1 MAASTSRLVIEISSE
16 QAKRNAEQLN
26 RELQSI
32 ERNGTFATRSMDAMS
47 VATRSLAAQM
57 TALVSAG
64 VLISK
69 MDTYTGLQ
77 NRLKLVTAS
86 QNELKQAMKDTFII
100 AQATGQ
106 AWDSTAQVYQRFAD
120 NAKRL
125 GITLEQT
132 ASLTDTVAKSISISG
147 GSAASAEAAL
157 VQFGQ
162 ALASGV
168 LRGEEFNSISEQAP
182 ALLKAIA
189 TGLNTNI
196 GQLRSM
202 AAQGQLTADVVI
214 KSLEKAKVS
223 VDTLFGKTDFTI
235 GQSFQM
241 LNNEVTKFI
250 GEAGKSSGAAKL
262 TADSIQLLSQN
273 LEGLVVG
280 LQIAGAY
287 YVGTFIPAIYASVAA
302 GIAKAKQMA
311 DQTVVQYGL
320 IQAEKAAAAQ
330 ELANA
335 SAKLASTE
343 GTLAAL
349 QAERALEIQRLK
361 AQISAQGLA
370 ASQSRLAG
378 ISQVEAQ
385 VKRELIALTAAQT
398 AAQERLNVVQGA
410 SLGVGRGLMG
420 LLGGPAGLA
429 GIAVAVGTSML
440 LMRDNTNSATDAFD
454 LQKQSVADLADTYS
468 KLTSAKLVSEMDE
481 TAKKLEKAKDL
492 IDDARS
498 KLLGMVQGSQDYI
511 DDRTIQQQ
519 KIMLDVLEQIKT
531 GSIDAAKA
539 LQTLQ
544 ASRAFDKNE
553 IQQARNY
560 FANLEE
566 GEAVVAALTA
576 KQQLANSALN
586 KASGLYENLEGKA
599 RGLSEEQA
607 QLSKELET
615 SKTNF
620 DFISKALLQTA
631 QNSGVSKDGMNELK
645 VAINQYSE
653 DSLKATELLKLFQ
666 RFIPISNSDIE
677 TYSRL
682 AIRVEAQKE
691 AYARN
696 KKELEGVN
704 KQQSEFIKNSPNAIK
719 GINDITEARNKE
731 TEATRAAQKALDSY
745 RSSALNDIKEMSA
758 RLTLMKLGL
767 SDNQIEQLMKVLKA
781 LNYDPKLTGT
791 DEAKQMFAIAQKMSE
806 MQTAEDKLTDSRKQR
821 YQYTKQELEMLQR
834 VQKLMIT
841 SGLDKYA
848 ESKGIPSSVI
858 SGLMAQESGGVK
870 EAKSPT
876 GAIGYWQ
883 TTKDYR
889 SDNRLTVS
897 DSYDLVKTG
906 KVVIDNIA
914 KVYAKTGDLAQA
926 VLSHNAGVA
935 GAAKFTE
942 TGKVSGKEAR
952 QKEVANYVP
961 SIAKWES
968 YFAGGSGIL
977 GGNQKELLKFNE
989 EFIKSQVKAN
999 EEISKMRDVLASE
1012 DIQRLNAH
1020 NKNIADI
1027 TKNFTGQ
1034 ERDKYIMQ
1042 ENQRYDATE
1051 SLAKLQFESQVQGWR
1066 WVGEERIKNQAT
1078 VDKAVIDAT
1087 RSMTDQQKALAKA
1100 SIDDQVDYEITQYR
1114 LAKEQRMLQS
1124 KEFFLSEMQLVQAR
1138 YELEKKLLAQSKED
1152 PSEKEFKLKMLELQ
1166 NQMGMDKRLKDAS
1179 MGWDSVQAQ
1188 MNGSSGRYQ
1197 VGQERFSRMSVSQ
1210 NLFDTQLA
1218 DVEMQ
1223 EKEPGADLQ
1232 KLAEVR
1238 EQIWAAHNQRM
1249 IDIENQYQTDSLN
1262 LQLTQAQQL
1271 TGSFAN
1277 MFKGILGES
1286 SGAYKTMFA
1295 MQQGF
1300 ALTQAG
1306 MNLWSSVSD
1315 AYAKEP
1321 GTVWQKMAA
1330 GAKAALDQG
1339 TFLAMIQ
1346 AITPQGFS
1354 TGGHVR
1360 GSGTETSDS
1369 IPAMLS
1375 DNEYVIKA
1383 KSVRSLGVDTL
1394 DYINRMGALPVK
1406 RASGGSVGA
1415 TSSYI
1420 VDRYKSD
1427 SGFKVTINNYGNDEV
1442 QTSQDADGN
1451 LMVAI
1456 GKILDQKI
1464 DSGVDRGIQRN
1475 LRQGYP
1481 LSNAIKG
1488 K

>member
-47 VATRSLAAQM
+47 VATRSLATQM

-86 QNELKQAMKDTFII
+86 QNELNQAMKDTFSI

-262 TADSIQLLSQN
+262 TADSIQFLTQN
-273 LEGLVVG
+273 LEGLVAG
-280 LQIAGAY
+280 LQIAGAF

-302 GIAKAKQMA
+302 GIAKAKQVA

-320 IQAEKAAAAQ
+320 IQAEKAVAAQ

-335 SAKLASTE
+335 SAKLASTQ

-398 AAQERLNVVQGA
+398 AAQERLNLVQGA

-481 TAKKLEKAKDL
+481 TAKKLEKAKDQ

-511 DDRTIQQQ
+511 DDRTVQQQ
-519 KIMLDVLEQIKT
+519 KIMLDVLEQVKS

-544 ASRAFDKNE
+544 ASKAFDKNE

-560 FANLEE
+560 FATLEE

-645 VAINQYSE
+645 VAINQYAE

-666 RFIPISNSDIE
+666 RYIPISNSDIE

-704 KQQSEFIKNSPNAIK
+704 KQQAEFIKNSPNAVK
-719 GINDITEARNKE
+719 SSNDITEARNKE
-731 TEATRAAQKALDSY
+731 AEATRAAQKALDSY

-834 VQKLMIT
+834 VQKLMII

-952 QKEVANYVP
+952 QKEVASYVP

-968 YFAGGSGIL
+968 YFAGGSGVL
-977 GGNQKELLKFNE
+977 SDNQKQRLKFDE
-989 EFIKSQVKAN
+989 EFWKSQVKTN
-999 EEISKMRDVLASE
+999 EEINKIRDELASE

-1020 NKNIADI
+1020 NKKIADI

-1042 ENQRYDATE
+1042 ENQRYEATE

-1100 SIDDQVDYEITQYR
+1100 SIDDQAQYEIEQFRRTQTQK
-1114 LAKEQRMLQS
+1114 A
-1124 KEFFLSEMQLVQAR
+1124 SEMQSVIAGIYDQSRNSLLERQSPNLNAR
-1138 YELEKKLLAQSKED
+1138 
-1152 PSEKEFKLKMLELQ
+1152 
-1166 NQMGMDKRLKDAS
+1166 NQLDVGISNEQIALTK
-1179 MGWDSVQAQ
+1179 
-1188 MNGSSGRYQ
+1188 NY
-1197 VGQERFSRMSVSQ
+1197 GQEREAIFGRGLSAEDQ
-1210 NLFDTQLA
+1210 NAELLA
-1218 DVEMQ
+1218 AQ
-1223 EKEPGADLQ
+1223 ERYLQTREALNQEYAAKESDLQ
-1232 KLAEVR
+1232 KSQFQNQL
-1238 EQIWAAHNQRM
+1238 QIWGSLLSQG
-1249 IDIENQYQTDSLN
+1249 QTMWA
-1262 LQLTQAQQL
+1262 QLTQ
-1271 TGSFAN
+1271 SVKDAN
-1277 MFKGILGES
+1277 GEQ
-1286 SGAYKTMFA
+1286 SGAYKTMFLA
-1295 MQQGF
+1295 QQTFSMGS
-1300 ALTQAG
+1300 AYISAVLAAQQVAA
-1306 MNLWSSVSD
+1306 D
-1315 AYAKEP
+1315 ATIP
-1321 GTVWQKMAA
+1321 FF
-1330 GAKAALDQG
+1330 GAKIAASS
-1339 TFLAMIQ
+1339 AMMAMGMANVGLIAAQ
-1346 AITPQGFS
+1346 TIAGFS

-1394 DYINRMGALPVK
+1394 DYINRMGELPVK

>member
-32 ERNGTFATRSMDAMS
+32 ERNGTFATRSMDAVS
-47 VATRSLAAQM
+47 VATRSLATQM

-86 QNELKQAMKDTFII
+86 QNELNQAMKDTFSI

-189 TGLNTNI
+189 TGLDTNI

-223 VDTLFGKTDFTI
+223 VDTLFSKTDFTI

-262 TADSIQLLSQN
+262 TADSIQFLAQN
-273 LEGLVVG
+273 LEGLVAG
-280 LQIAGAY
+280 LQIAGVY

-330 ELANA
+330 ELVNV

-440 LMRDNTNSATDAFD
+440 IMRDNTSSATDAFD

-481 TAKKLEKAKDL
+481 TAKKLEKAKNL

-544 ASRAFDKNE
+544 ASKAFDKNE

-645 VAINQYSE
+645 VAINQYAE

-666 RFIPISNSDIE
+666 RYIPISNNDIE

-682 AIRVEAQKE
+682 AIRVEAQKK
-691 AYARN
+691 AHARN
-696 KKELEGVN
+696 QKELEGVN
-704 KQQSEFIKNSPNAIK
+704 KQQAEFIKNSPNAIK

-731 TEATRAAQKALDSY
+731 AEAIRAAQKALDSY
-745 RSSALNDIKEMSA
+745 RSSALNDVKEMSA

-791 DEAKQMFAIAQKMSE
+791 EEAKQMFAIAQKMSE
-806 MQTAEDKLTDSRKQR
+806 MQAAEDKLTDSRKQR
-821 YQYTKQELEMLQR
+821 YQYSKQELEMLQR
-834 VQKLMIT
+834 VQKLIIT

-858 SGLMAQESGGVK
+858 SGLMAQESGGLK

-952 QKEVANYVP
+952 QKEVASYVP

-968 YFAGGSGIL
+968 YFAGGSGVL
-977 GGNQKELLKFNE
+977 SDNQKERLKFDE
-989 EFIKSQVKAN
+989 EFWKSQVKTN
-999 EEISKMRDVLASE
+999 EEINKIRDELASE

-1020 NKNIADI
+1020 NKKIADI

-1042 ENQRYDATE
+1042 ENQRYEATE

-1087 RSMTDQQKALAKA
+1087 RSMTDQQKVLAKA
-1100 SIDDQVDYEITQYR
+1100 SIDDQAQYEIEQFRRTQTQK
-1114 LAKEQRMLQS
+1114 A
-1124 KEFFLSEMQLVQAR
+1124 SEMQSVIAGIYDQSRNSLLERQSPNFNAR
-1138 YELEKKLLAQSKED
+1138 
-1152 PSEKEFKLKMLELQ
+1152 
-1166 NQMGMDKRLKDAS
+1166 NQLDVGISNEQIALTK
-1179 MGWDSVQAQ
+1179 
-1188 MNGSSGRYQ
+1188 NY
-1197 VGQERFSRMSVSQ
+1197 GQEREAIFGRGLSAEDQ
-1210 NLFDTQLA
+1210 NAELLA
-1218 DVEMQ
+1218 AQ
-1223 EKEPGADLQ
+1223 ERYLQTREALNQEYAAKESDLQ
-1232 KLAEVR
+1232 KSQFQNQL
-1238 EQIWAAHNQRM
+1238 QIWGSLLSQG
-1249 IDIENQYQTDSLN
+1249 QTMWA
-1262 LQLTQAQQL
+1262 QLTQ
-1271 TGSFAN
+1271 SVKDAN
-1277 MFKGILGES
+1277 GEQ
-1286 SGAYKTMFA
+1286 SGAYKTMFLA
-1295 MQQGF
+1295 QQTFSMGS
-1300 ALTQAG
+1300 AYISAVLAAQQVAA
-1306 MNLWSSVSD
+1306 D
-1315 AYAKEP
+1315 ATIP
-1321 GTVWQKMAA
+1321 FF
-1330 GAKAALDQG
+1330 GAKIAASS
-1339 TFLAMIQ
+1339 AMMAMGMANVGLIAAQ
-1346 AITPQGFS
+1346 TIAGFS

-1383 KSVRSLGVDTL
+1383 KSVRNLGINTL
-1394 DYINRMGALPVK
+1394 DYINRMGELPVR
-1406 RASGGSVGA
+1406 RASGGSVGD

-1451 LMVAI
+1451 LMVTI
-1456 GKILDQKI
+1456 GKMLDQKI

>member
-16 QAKRNAEQLN
+16 QAKRNAELLN

-32 ERNGTFATRSMDAMS
+32 EKNGDFATKSMDAMS

-57 TALVSAG
+57 TALVSVG

-86 QNELKQAMKDTFII
+86 QNELNQAMKDTFSI

-189 TGLNTNI
+189 TGLDTNI
-196 GQLRSM
+196 GQLRAM

-262 TADSIQLLSQN
+262 TADSIQFLAQN
-273 LEGLVVG
+273 LEGLVAG

-287 YVGTFIPAIYASVAA
+287 YIGKFIPAIYASVAA

-330 ELANA
+330 ELANV

-385 VKRELIALTAAQT
+385 VKKELIALTAAQT

-410 SLGVGRGLMG
+410 SLGVGRGLLG

-440 LMRDNTNSATDAFD
+440 LMRDNTSSATDAFD

-481 TAKKLEKAKDL
+481 TAKKLVKAKDQ

-544 ASRAFDKNE
+544 ASKAFDKNE

-607 QLSKELET
+607 QLSKELEK

-645 VAINQYSE
+645 VAINQYAE

-666 RFIPISNSDIE
+666 RYIPISNNDIE

-704 KQQSEFIKNSPNAIK
+704 KQQAEFIKNSPNAIK

-731 TEATRAAQKALDSY
+731 AEATRAAQKALDSY

-758 RLTLMKLGL
+758 RLTLMKQGL
-767 SDNQIEQLMKVLKA
+767 SDNQIDYLMKALKA

-791 DEAKQMFAIAQKMSE
+791 NEAKQLFNLALQQAKLAD
-806 MQTAEDKLTDSRKQR
+806 TEDKIAESRKESTKQLQKQ
-821 YQYTKQELEMLQR
+821 YEYTKAQ
-834 VQKLMIT
+834 QKLLAKANSDVSK
-841 SGLDKYA
+841 SGLGAYA
-848 ESKGIPSSVI
+848 ESKGIPASYI
-858 SGLMAQESGGVK
+858 AGLYMQESKAGTDL
-870 EAKSPT
+870 KSHT
-876 GAIGYWQ
+876 GALGNWQ
-883 TTKDYR
+883 TTSGYRKDNGISL
-889 SDNRLTVS
+889 SDNNDFLKV
-897 DSYDLVKTG
+897 G
-906 KVVIDNIA
+906 KIVVDNIA
-914 KVYAKTGDLAQA
+914 KEFEKSGSLEQA
-926 VLSHNAGVA
+926 ILSHNAGAGGARQFMKNGTVA
-935 GAAKFTE
+935 GDP
-942 TGKVSGKEAR
+942 AR
-952 QKEVANYVP
+952 QKEVSEYF
-961 SIAKWES
+961 SKISKWAAWS
-968 YFAGGSGIL
+968 SGGKISNDQRFDFDDFL
-977 GGNQKELLKFNE
+977 EKQRKNQ
-989 EFIKSQVKAN
+989 
-999 EEISKMRDVLASE
+999 EEINKMRDDLASE

-1020 NKNIADI
+1020 NKKIADI

-1042 ENQRYDATE
+1042 ENQRYDA
-1051 SLAKLQFESQVQGWR
+1051 S
-1066 WVGEERIKNQAT
+1066 N
-1078 VDKAVIDAT
+1078 
-1087 RSMTDQQKALAKA
+1087 ALAKA
-1100 SIDDQVDYEITQYR
+1100 QFEMQANGWQWVGEQRILKQAEIEKLAIQTSQKYGEVEKQIQKDKIDEQAKYEIDVFKRTQQAKLDVLN
-1114 LAKEQRMLQS
+1114 LANTTE
-1124 KEFFLSEMQLVQAR
+1124 
-1138 YELEKKLLAQSKED
+1138 LAQAKQKLMYYSMDQSQRQGYSLNSEETTAYNANDQNLLNKNKSYEED
-1152 PSEKEFKLKMLELQ
+1152 LKNRLITQQTYDKLIEDAVRVHEENKAAIQAEYSEKFTSLQ
-1166 NQMGMDKRLKDAS
+1166 NSQYQSQLQIWGNLLSQGQTTWSQLTQSVKDAS
-1179 MGWDSVQAQ
+1179 GEQSTAYKVALAAQQAF
-1188 MNGSSGRYQ
+1188 SIASTLVSTHLAAAQ
-1197 VGQERFSRMSVSQ
+1197 V
-1210 NLFDTQLA
+1210 LA
-1218 DVEMQ
+1218 D
-1223 EKEPGADLQ
+1223 PTALTLAQ
-1232 KLAEVR
+1232 KTT
-1238 EQIWAAHNQRM
+1238 
-1249 IDIENQYQTDSLN
+1249 YSSL
-1262 LQLTQAQQL
+1262 
-1271 TGSFAN
+1271 
-1277 MFKGILGES
+1277 ILGF
-1286 SGAYKTMFA
+1286 GYA
-1295 MQQGF
+1295 
-1300 ALTQAG
+1300 QAG
-1306 MNLWSSVSD
+1306 LI
-1315 AYAKEP
+1315 
-1321 GTVWQKMAA
+1321 AA
-1330 GAKAALDQG
+1330 QTIA
-1339 TFLAMIQ
+1339 
-1346 AITPQGFS
+1346 GFS

-1394 DYINRMGALPVK
+1394 DYINRMGELPVK
-1406 RASGGSVGA
+1406 RASGGSVGD
-1415 TSSYI
+1415 TSSYV
-1420 VDRYKSD
+1420 VDRYKKSTTQPISD
-1427 SGFKVTINNYGNDEV
+1427 GGIQITVSVN
-1442 QTSQDADGN
+1442 
-1451 LMVAI
+1451 
-1456 GKILDQKI
+1456 
-1464 DSGVDRGIQRN
+1464 DSGVSTSGANTQDQKQLGQMIGNAVRAVIRQEQ
-1475 LRQGYP
+1475 RQGGL
-1481 LSNAIKG
+1481 LSK
-1488 K
+1488 

>member
-1 MAASTSRLVIEISSE
+1 MAASTSRLVIEISAE

-57 TALVSAG
+57 TALVSVG

-86 QNELKQAMKDTFII
+86 QNELNQAMKDTFSI

-189 TGLNTNI
+189 TGLDTNI
-196 GQLRSM
+196 GQLRAM

-262 TADSIQLLSQN
+262 TADSIQFLAQN
-273 LEGLVVG
+273 LEGLVAG

-287 YVGTFIPAIYASVAA
+287 YIGKFIPAIYASVAA

-330 ELANA
+330 ELANV

-385 VKRELIALTAAQT
+385 VKKELIALTAAQT

-410 SLGVGRGLMG
+410 SLGVGRGLLG

-440 LMRDNTNSATDAFD
+440 LMRDNTSSATDAFD

-481 TAKKLEKAKDL
+481 TAKKLEKAKDQ

-544 ASRAFDKNE
+544 ASKAFDKNE

-645 VAINQYSE
+645 VAINQYAE
-653 DSLKATELLKLFQ
+653 DSLKATELLKFFQ
-666 RFIPISNSDIE
+666 RYIPISNNDIE

-704 KQQSEFIKNSPNAIK
+704 KQQAEFIKNSPNAIK

-731 TEATRAAQKALDSY
+731 AEATRAAQKALDLY

-758 RLTLMKLGL
+758 QLTLMKQGL
-767 SDNQIEQLMKVLKA
+767 SDNQIDYLMKALKA

-791 DEAKQMFAIAQKMSE
+791 DEAKQLFNLALQQAKLAD
-806 MQTAEDKLTDSRKQR
+806 TEDKIAESRKESTKQLQKQ
-821 YQYTKQELEMLQR
+821 YEYTKAQ
-834 VQKLMIT
+834 QKLLAKANSDVSK
-841 SGLDKYA
+841 SGLGAYA
-848 ESKGIPSSVI
+848 ESKGIPASYI
-858 SGLMAQESGGVK
+858 AGLYMQESKAGTDL
-870 EAKSPT
+870 KSHT
-876 GAIGYWQ
+876 GALGNWQ
-883 TTKDYR
+883 TTSGYRKDNGISL
-889 SDNRLTVS
+889 SDNNDFLKV
-897 DSYDLVKTG
+897 G
-906 KVVIDNIA
+906 KIVVDNIA
-914 KVYAKTGDLAQA
+914 KEFEKSGSLEQA
-926 VLSHNAGVA
+926 ILSHNAGAGGARQFMKNGTVA
-935 GAAKFTE
+935 GDP
-942 TGKVSGKEAR
+942 AR
-952 QKEVANYVP
+952 QKEVSEYF
-961 SIAKWES
+961 SKISKWAAWS
-968 YFAGGSGIL
+968 SGGKISNDQRFDFDDFL
-977 GGNQKELLKFNE
+977 EKRRKNQ
-989 EFIKSQVKAN
+989 
-999 EEISKMRDVLASE
+999 EEINKMRDDLASE

-1020 NKNIADI
+1020 NKKIADI
-1027 TKNFTGQ
+1027 TKNFSGQ
-1034 ERDKYIMQ
+1034 ERDKYIVQ
-1042 ENQRYDATE
+1042 ENQRYDASE
-1051 SLAKLQFESQVQGWR
+1051 ALAKLQFESQVQGWR

-1100 SIDDQVDYEITQYR
+1100 SIDDQAQYEIEQFRRTQTQK
-1114 LAKEQRMLQS
+1114 A
-1124 KEFFLSEMQLVQAR
+1124 SEMQSVIAGIYDQSRNSLLERQSPNLNAR
-1138 YELEKKLLAQSKED
+1138 
-1152 PSEKEFKLKMLELQ
+1152 
-1166 NQMGMDKRLKDAS
+1166 NQLDVGISNEQIALTKT
-1179 MGWDSVQAQ
+1179 
-1188 MNGSSGRYQ
+1188 Y
-1197 VGQERFSRMSVSQ
+1197 GQEREAIFGRGLSAEDQ
-1210 NLFDTQLA
+1210 NAELLA
-1218 DVEMQ
+1218 AQ
-1223 EKEPGADLQ
+1223 ERYLQTREALNQEYAAKESDLQ
-1232 KLAEVR
+1232 KSQFQNQL
-1238 EQIWAAHNQRM
+1238 QIWGSLLSQG
-1249 IDIENQYQTDSLN
+1249 QTMWA
-1262 LQLTQAQQL
+1262 QLTQ
-1271 TGSFAN
+1271 SVKDAN
-1277 MFKGILGES
+1277 GEQ
-1286 SGAYKTMFA
+1286 SGAYKTMFLA
-1295 MQQGF
+1295 QQAFSMGS
-1300 ALTQAG
+1300 AYISAVLAAQQVAA
-1306 MNLWSSVSD
+1306 D
-1315 AYAKEP
+1315 ATIP
-1321 GTVWQKMAA
+1321 FF
-1330 GAKAALDQG
+1330 GAKIAASS
-1339 TFLAMIQ
+1339 AMMAMGMANVGLIAAQ
-1346 AITPQGFS
+1346 TIAGFS

-1394 DYINRMGALPVK
+1394 DYINRMGELPVK
-1406 RASGGSVGA
+1406 RASGGSVGD

-1420 VDRYKSD
+1420 VDRYKSATQPI
-1427 SGFKVTINNYGNDEV
+1427 S
-1442 QTSQDADGN
+1442 DGGIQIAVSVN
-1451 LMVAI
+1451 
-1456 GKILDQKI
+1456 
-1464 DSGVDRGIQRN
+1464 DSGVSTSGANTQDQKQLGQMIGNAVRAVIRQEQ
-1475 LRQGYP
+1475 RQGGL
-1481 LSNAIKG
+1481 LSK
-1488 K
+1488 

>member
-1 MAASTSRLVIEISSE
+1 MAASTSRLVIEISAE

-57 TALVSAG
+57 TALVSVG

-86 QNELKQAMKDTFII
+86 QNELNQAMKDTFSI

-189 TGLNTNI
+189 TGLDTNI
-196 GQLRSM
+196 GQLRAM

-250 GEAGKSSGAAKL
+250 GEAGKASGAAKL
-262 TADSIQLLSQN
+262 TADSIQLLAQN
-273 LEGLVVG
+273 LEGLVAG

-287 YVGTFIPAIYASVAA
+287 YAGRFIPAIYASVAA

-330 ELANA
+330 ELANV

-385 VKRELIALTAAQT
+385 VKKELIALTAAQT

-410 SLGVGRGLMG
+410 SLGVGRGLLG

-440 LMRDNTNSATDAFD
+440 LMRDNTSSATDAFD

-481 TAKKLEKAKDL
+481 TAKKLEKAKDQ

-544 ASRAFDKNE
+544 ASKAFDKNE

-645 VAINQYSE
+645 VAINQYAE

-666 RFIPISNSDIE
+666 RYIPISNNDIE

-704 KQQSEFIKNSPNAIK
+704 KQQAEFIKNSPNAIK

-731 TEATRAAQKALDSY
+731 AEATRAAQRALDSY
-745 RSSALNDIKEMSA
+745 RSSALADIKEMSA
-758 RLTLMKLGL
+758 KTTLLMNSSLSNNQIDYLMKA
-767 SDNQIEQLMKVLKA
+767 LKA

-791 DEAKQMFAIAQKMSE
+791 DEAKQLFNLALQQAKIKD
-806 MQTAEDKLTDSRKQR
+806 AEDKLTESRKES
-821 YQYTKQELEMLQR
+821 TKQLEKQQQILQ
-834 VQKLMIT
+834 VNAKVLEASQKYNF
-841 SGLDKYA
+841 SGLESKYGLPNGLLA
-848 ESKGIPSSVI
+848 SVMMQESKGN
-858 SGLMAQESGGVK
+858 ANAYNK
-870 EAKSPT
+870 TT
-876 GAIGYWQ
+876 GA
-883 TTKDYR
+883 
-889 SDNRLTVS
+889 
-897 DSYDLVKTG
+897 TG
-906 KVVIDNIA
+906 AFQFLSGTA
-914 KVYAKTGDLAQA
+914 KQYGVNDRTSISQA
-926 VLSHNAGVA
+926 AE
-935 GAAKFTE
+935 GAAKYFQYLLKLFGGNLEKAIRAYHAGEGNVQRGTGM
-942 TGKVSGKEAR
+942 GKVNDGYVKNVSGYLAGINGYSGSSKDFESFIDDQFKYTQKTLQEIDKLKADYGNADYLR
-952 QKEVANYVP
+952 QKEHEKRVADLQQHGLSDLV
-961 SIAKWES
+961 S
-968 YFAGGSGIL
+968 
-977 GGNQKELLKFNE
+977 KENDRY
-989 EFIKSQVKAN
+989 QA
-999 EEISKMRDVLASE
+999 
-1012 DIQRLNAH
+1012 
-1020 NKNIADI
+1020 
-1027 TKNFTGQ
+1027 
-1034 ERDKYIMQ
+1034 
-1042 ENQRYDATE
+1042 ENT
-1051 SLAKLQFESQVQGWR
+1051 LAKLQFESQVQGWR

-1087 RSMTDQQKALAKA
+1087 RSMTDQQKLIAKA
-1100 SIDDQVDYEITQYR
+1100 GIDEQAQYEIEQFRRTQTQK
-1114 LAKEQRMLQS
+1114 A
-1124 KEFFLSEMQLVQAR
+1124 SEMQAVIAGIYDQSRNSLFERQSPNLYAR
-1138 YELEKKLLAQSKED
+1138 
-1152 PSEKEFKLKMLELQ
+1152 
-1166 NQMGMDKRLKDAS
+1166 NQLDVGISNEQIALTK
-1179 MGWDSVQAQ
+1179 
-1188 MNGSSGRYQ
+1188 NY
-1197 VGQERFSRMSVSQ
+1197 GQEREAIFGRGLSADDQ
-1210 NLFDTQLA
+1210 NAELLA
-1218 DVEMQ
+1218 AQ
-1223 EKEPGADLQ
+1223 ERYLQTREALNQEYAAKESDLQ
-1232 KLAEVR
+1232 KSQFQNQL
-1238 EQIWAAHNQRM
+1238 QIWGSLLSQG
-1249 IDIENQYQTDSLN
+1249 QTMWA
-1262 LQLTQAQQL
+1262 QLTQ
-1271 TGSFAN
+1271 SVKDAN
-1277 MFKGILGES
+1277 GEQ
-1286 SGAYKTMFA
+1286 SGAYKTMFLA
-1295 MQQGF
+1295 QQAFSMGS
-1300 ALTQAG
+1300 AYISAVLAAQQVAA
-1306 MNLWSSVSD
+1306 D
-1315 AYAKEP
+1315 ATIP
-1321 GTVWQKMAA
+1321 FF
-1330 GAKAALDQG
+1330 GAKIAASS
-1339 TFLAMIQ
+1339 AMMAMGMANVGLIAAQ
-1346 AITPQGFS
+1346 TIAGFS

-1394 DYINRMGALPVK
+1394 DYINRMGELPVK
-1406 RASGGSVGA
+1406 RASGGSVGD

-1420 VDRYKSD
+1420 VDRYKSATQPI
-1427 SGFKVTINNYGNDEV
+1427 S
-1442 QTSQDADGN
+1442 DGGIQIAVSVN
-1451 LMVAI
+1451 
-1456 GKILDQKI
+1456 
-1464 DSGVDRGIQRN
+1464 DSGVSTSGANTQDQKQLGQMIGNAVRAVIRQEQ
-1475 LRQGYP
+1475 RQGG
-1481 LSNAIKG
+1481 LLAK
-1488 K
+1488 

>member
-1 MAASTSRLVIEISSE
+1 MAASTSRLVIEISAE

-57 TALVSAG
+57 TALVSVG

-86 QNELKQAMKDTFII
+86 QNELNQAMKDTFSI

-157 VQFGQ
+157 AQFGQ

-189 TGLNTNI
+189 TGLDTNI
-196 GQLRSM
+196 GQLRAM

-250 GEAGKSSGAAKL
+250 GEAGKASGAAKL
-262 TADSIQLLSQN
+262 TADSIQLLAQN
-273 LEGLVVG
+273 LEGLVAG

-287 YVGTFIPAIYASVAA
+287 YAGRFIPAIYASVAA

-330 ELANA
+330 ELANV

-385 VKRELIALTAAQT
+385 VKKELIALTAAQT

-410 SLGVGRGLMG
+410 SLGVGRGLLG

-440 LMRDNTNSATDAFD
+440 LMRDNTSSATDAFD

-481 TAKKLEKAKDL
+481 TAKKLEKAKDQ

-544 ASRAFDKNE
+544 ASKAFDKNE

-645 VAINQYSE
+645 VAINQYAE

-666 RFIPISNSDIE
+666 RYIPISNNDIE

-704 KQQSEFIKNSPNAIK
+704 KQQAEFIKNSPNAIK
-719 GINDITEARNKE
+719 GTNDITEARNKE
-731 TEATRAAQKALDSY
+731 AEATRAAQRALDSY
-745 RSSALNDIKEMSA
+745 RSSALADIKEMSA
-758 RLTLMKLGL
+758 KTTLLMNSSLSNNQIDYLMKA
-767 SDNQIEQLMKVLKA
+767 LKA

-791 DEAKQMFAIAQKMSE
+791 DEAKQLFNLALQQAKIKD
-806 MQTAEDKLTDSRKQR
+806 AEDKLTESRKES
-821 YQYTKQELEMLQR
+821 TKQLEKQQQILQ
-834 VQKLMIT
+834 VNAKVLEASQKYNF
-841 SGLDKYA
+841 SGLESKYGLPNGLLA
-848 ESKGIPSSVI
+848 SVMMQESKGN
-858 SGLMAQESGGVK
+858 ANAYNK
-870 EAKSPT
+870 TT
-876 GAIGYWQ
+876 GA
-883 TTKDYR
+883 
-889 SDNRLTVS
+889 
-897 DSYDLVKTG
+897 TG
-906 KVVIDNIA
+906 AFQFLSGTAKQYGVNDRTNIS
-914 KVYAKTGDLAQA
+914 QA
-926 VLSHNAGVA
+926 AE
-935 GAAKFTE
+935 GAAKYFQYLLKLFGGNLEKAIRAYHAGEGNVQRGTGM
-942 TGKVSGKEAR
+942 GKVNDGYVKNVSGYLAGINGYSGSSKDFESFIDDQFKYTQKTLQEIDKLKADYGNADYLR
-952 QKEVANYVP
+952 QKEHEKRVADLQQHGLSDLV
-961 SIAKWES
+961 S
-968 YFAGGSGIL
+968 
-977 GGNQKELLKFNE
+977 KENDRY
-989 EFIKSQVKAN
+989 QA
-999 EEISKMRDVLASE
+999 
-1012 DIQRLNAH
+1012 
-1020 NKNIADI
+1020 
-1027 TKNFTGQ
+1027 
-1034 ERDKYIMQ
+1034 
-1042 ENQRYDATE
+1042 ENN
-1051 SLAKLQFESQVQGWR
+1051 LAKLQFESQVNGWR
-1066 WVGEERIKNQAT
+1066 WVGEERINKQAE
-1078 VDKAVIDAT
+1078 VSKAVIEAT
-1087 RSMTDQQKALAKA
+1087 KDLTNQQKLIAK
-1100 SIDDQVDYEITQYR
+1100 SGIDEQAKYEIEAYRRTQ
-1114 LAKEQRMLQS
+1114 
-1124 KEFFLSEMQLVQAR
+1124 
-1138 YELEKKLLAQSKED
+1138 ELKLLEFRAMLYAQVGDAQKAAMESKAQATLN
-1152 PSEKEFKLKMLELQ
+1152 PNQLGNWQLQ
-1166 NQMGMDKRLKDAS
+1166 NQFSDSMSGAWDSWQSSQESINQIGDNGQYLNDANTRHKMLLEAEQAYQDQLKAIRDKGASDEMLLIRSQHDNQLQLYSSLLSSASTTWGNMTQMVKDAR
-1179 MGWDSVQAQ
+1179 G
-1188 MNGSSGRYQ
+1188 
-1197 VGQERFSRMSVSQ
+1197 
-1210 NLFDTQLA
+1210 
-1218 DVEMQ
+1218 
-1223 EKEPGADLQ
+1223 
-1232 KLAEVR
+1232 
-1238 EQIWAAHNQRM
+1238 
-1249 IDIENQYQTDSLN
+1249 ENSKTFKAMFL
-1262 LQLTQAQQL
+1262 AQQ
-1271 TGSFAN
+1271 
-1277 MFKGILGES
+1277 
-1286 SGAYKTMFA
+1286 TMA
-1295 MQQGF
+1295 IAQQIINTE
-1300 ALTQAG
+1300 L
-1306 MNLWSSVSD
+1306 
-1315 AYAKEP
+1315 
-1321 GTVWQKMAA
+1321 AA
-1330 GAKAALDQG
+1330 GATTAQTGIFGLPAA
-1339 TFLAMIQ
+1339 T
-1346 AITPQGFS
+1346 AIRAIGYASVGLIAAQTIASFS

-1394 DYINRMGALPVK
+1394 DYINRMGELPVK
-1406 RASGGSVGA
+1406 RASGGSVGD
-1415 TSSYI
+1415 TSSYV
-1420 VDRYKSD
+1420 VDRYNKFTTQPISD
-1427 SGFKVTINNYGNDEV
+1427 GGIQIAVSVN
-1442 QTSQDADGN
+1442 
-1451 LMVAI
+1451 
-1456 GKILDQKI
+1456 
-1464 DSGVDRGIQRN
+1464 DSGVSTSGANTQDQKQLGQMIGNAVRAVIRQEQ
-1475 LRQGYP
+1475 RQGGL
-1481 LSNAIKG
+1481 LSK
-1488 K
+1488 